1 MEQLTGSKLGKE
13 YVKAVHCH
21 PAYFTFM
28 QSTSCKMLGWVYH
41 NLESRLLGEIWI
53 SSYLQ
58 MMPPLMEESEA
69 ELKNL
74 LMRVKIC
81 TCVFSVM
88 SESATPHGL
97 QPANLLCP
105 WSFPDKNAEVGSHF
119 FLQGIFPTQGLNPC
133 LLHWQANS
141 LSLCHLR
148 MKEESEKAG
157 LKLNIKK
164 T

>member
-1 MEQLTGSKLGKE
+1 
-13 YVKAVHCH
+13 
-21 PAYFTFM
+21 
-28 QSTSCKMLGWVYH
+28 
-41 NLESRLLGEIWI
+41 
-53 SSYLQ
+53 

-141 LSLCHLR
+141 VSLCHLR

-157 LKLNIKK
+157 LKLGIKK